1 MMQDNRFVPISIEFQ
16 HHDYLFDDFPF
27 EIKFAYCK
35 SAPYV
40 NTDDSL
46 NNIAKNR
53 FEEELF
59 LSETG
64 AGNITYY
71 PNQSELLIL
80 AKLYRDKE
88 LYTLIDDEVVC
99 IKDNSLLYPFIA
111 RFKEGFSRGYFE
123 LKNNLEIEKDKQSV
137 FNIAVMNGKSG
148 LDTAYEVHN
157 FNGHNIKFLS
167 DELIYESG
175 VKTGRNYR
183 AWQIILDSP
192 YLHIQLFRESE
203 VLIPFYRW
211 HLEREIE
218 KNLPNDG
225 WGVRKGLEIL
235 LTLDIDPKLLEKAEK
250 KMLMYGSLKPAVR
263 GGDKE
268 KEFKLIK
275 DATPK
280 EAKIIEAF
288 KVEMAKPLVKK
299 ESTALSNLGRRTDL
313 GIVGKNDKNRTDQ
326 IRVILQEFG
335 VIKKKSDSI
344 SEKSEKMSL

>member
-1 MMQDNRFVPISIEFQ
+1 MQMQDNRFVPISSKFQ

-27 EIKFAYCK
+27 EIRFAYR
-35 SAPYV
+35 SFAPYV
-40 NTDDSL
+40 NTDDSP
-46 NNIAKNR
+46 NIAKNR
-53 FEEELF
+53 FEEETF

-64 AGNITYY
+64 ECEIIYY
-71 PNQSELLIL
+71 PNQSEFLIL
-80 AKLYRDKE
+80 AKLYRGKE

-99 IKDNSLLYPFIA
+99 IKNNSLLYPFIA
-111 RFKEGFSRGYFE
+111 RFAEGFLRGYFE

-157 FNGHNIKFLS
+157 FNGQNIKFLS
-167 DELIYESG
+167 DELIYKSG

-183 AWQIILDSP
+183 AWQIILDNP
-192 YLHIQLFRESE
+192 YLYIQLFRESE
-203 VLIPFYRW
+203 VLIPFYIW
-211 HLEREIE
+211 HWEREIE

-225 WGVRKGLEIL
+225 WGERKGLEVL
-235 LTLDIDPKLLEKAEK
+235 LTHDIDPKLLEKAK
-250 KMLMYGSLKPAVR
+250 RKMLMYGSLKPKVASNGV
-263 GGDKE
+263 
-268 KEFKLIK
+268 KLIK

-280 EAKIIEAF
+280 EAQIIEAF

-313 GIVGKNDKNRTDQ
+313 GIVGKNNKNRTDQ

-335 VIKKKSDSI
+335 VIKKRART
-344 SEKSEKMSL
+344 